1 MAVLVVVWLAC
12 ALFGCA
18 IGSNKGRGGTGFVLG
33 LLLGVIGVIV
43 IAVMRPAPEA
53 HARRNQPV
61 TVAARNLDSQPW
73 LRPCP
78 WCAEKIQPTAKT
90 CRHCGRELEPITMV
104 LPPRPTYTS
113 EAWLSDPSGRHPDRW
128 WDGSTWTQLVR
139 DRAGGESSDD
149 PPVH

>member
-12 ALFGCA
+12 ALFGFA

-43 IAVMRPAPEA
+43 IAVMRPASET
-53 HARRNQPV
+53 HTRRNQPV
-61 TVAARNLDSQPW
+61 TVTARNRDSQPW

-90 CRHCGRELEPITMV
+90 CPHCGRELEPITMV
-104 LPPRPTYTS
+104 LPPRPTNTS
-113 EAWLSDPSGRHPDRW
+113 EAWLSDPSGRHADRW

-139 DRAGGESSDD
+139 DRPGGASSDD